1 MADFWRNI
9 AVGAM
14 QKAPWLETV
23 ATALRLPEKAIS
35 EQAAGWQPTKYTRGG
50 PLQVWAAEN
59 FDVAPGARETNV
71 AVQQAKDAGTFYKT
85 PPPTQTTTG
94 GTVNLPQAP
103 TGGGGGGDDWGR
115 IYQTYYQGWN
125 EEAAKQDFY
134 NTRRGNEGTFGTT
147 GPGAEEIMRQQLRGQ
162 VESIY
167 QPVFESLDR
176 LAGLLPGWKEEKL
189 GTIGNL
195 YQTQLGEL
203 GGAQEAARQ
212 RLEGYRGEIRA
223 DQAQNLKALAESMR
237 NWARAGQIQLGS
249 WGAGSSSATPM
260 YQYALAKEAGKRG
273 TDIARQSSAMFNDLR
288 MKEEDINLAYNQ
300 SKSQLDTWKTE
311 QMGAITDWY
320 NTQLSNIEQQKA
332 TASGERARALASAE
346 NSLIQEA
353 YNRLL
358 NIQDQA
364 QQWDAAMREWAINR
378 LASIDDMKMQLGQ
391 MANYSPQQIVWNE
404 LQGMGSMPQQ
414 SYEAWNPYARK
425 AREEEERFAGT
436 WR

>member
-1 MADFWRNI
+1 MAYISAPATNWERIQADINSLFGGGKSAKERLG
-9 AVGAM
+9 GA
-14 QKAPWLETV
+14 AGL
-23 ATALRLPEKAIS
+23 AGTALTYSIPPLNLYSSLTGKNPFEFNWSEKLRAKPAGAFYEEPQTIPTPTPTPTGNDGRGTATTGGAVNLP
-35 EQAAGWQPTKYTRGG
+35 
-50 PLQVWAAEN
+50 
-59 FDVAPGARETNV
+59 
-71 AVQQAKDAGTFYKT
+71 
-85 PPPTQTTTG
+85 QTTTG
-94 GTVNLPQAP
+94 ETNINTP
-103 TGGGGGGDDWGR
+103 TGP
-115 IYQTYYQGWN
+115 
-125 EEAAKQDFY
+125 
-134 NTRRGNEGTFGTT
+134 T

-358 NIQDQA
+358 NIQGQA

-378 LASIDDMKMQLGQ
+378 LAGIDDMKMSLGQ

>member
-35 EQAAGWQPTKYTRGG
+35 EQAAGWQPTAYTRGG

-59 FDVAPGARETNV
+59 YDIAPGSREENV
-71 AVQQAKDAGTFYKT
+71 AVQQAKDTGTFYKT

-94 GTVNLPQAP
+94 GTTNLPQAP
-103 TGGGGGGDDWGR
+103 TGETN
-115 IYQTYYQGWN
+115 I
-125 EEAAKQDFY
+125 
-134 NTRRGNEGTFGTT
+134 NTPT

-332 TASGERARALASAE
+332 TASGEKARALASAE

-358 NIQDQA
+358 NIQGQA

-378 LASIDDMKMQLGQ
+378 LAGIDDMKMSLGQ

>member
-23 ATALRLPEKAIS
+23 ATALNLPEKAIS
-35 EQAAGWQPTKYTRGG
+35 EQAAGWQPTAYTRGG

-59 FDVAPGARETNV
+59 YDIAPGSREENV
-71 AVQQAKDAGTFYKT
+71 AVQQAKDTGTFYKT

-103 TGGGGGGDDWGR
+103 TGGGGGGSAGP
-115 IYQTYYQGWN
+115 
-125 EEAAKQDFY
+125 
-134 NTRRGNEGTFGTT
+134 T

-358 NIQDQA
+358 NIQGQA

-378 LASIDDMKMQLGQ
+378 LAGIDDMKMSLGQ

>member
-1 MADFWRNI
+1 MADLWNTGWNTGWNI
-9 AVGAM
+9 GWNEGYNAAKSGRPSSAPTPQLVPTPTPYQAEGDPWNVGWNVGWNTGWNEGYNKYLSEVSGARQSGTVKGAM
-14 QKAPWLETV
+14 T
-23 ATALRLPEKAIS
+23 
-35 EQAAGWQPTKYTRGG
+35 G
-50 PLQVWAAEN
+50 
-59 FDVAPGARETNV
+59 
-71 AVQQAKDAGTFYKT
+71 
-85 PPPTQTTTG
+85 PTQTTTG
-94 GTVNLPQAP
+94 GTTNLPQTTTGETNINTP
-103 TGGGGGGDDWGR
+103 TGP
-115 IYQTYYQGWN
+115 
-125 EEAAKQDFY
+125 
-134 NTRRGNEGTFGTT
+134 T

-332 TASGERARALASAE
+332 TASGEKARALASAE

-358 NIQDQA
+358 NIQGQA

-378 LASIDDMKMQLGQ
+378 LAGIDDMKMSLGQ

-414 SYEAWNPYARK
+414 SYEDWNPYARK

>member
-1 MADFWRNI
+1 MALLRDI
-9 AVGAM
+9 AVKAM
-14 QKAPWLETV
+14 QIAPWLETV
-23 ATALRLPEKAIS
+23 ATALPLSDKWEKGIS
-35 EQAAGWQPTKYTRGG
+35 EEAAGWQPTKYTRGG
-50 PLQVWAAEN
+50 PLKVWAAEN
-59 FDVAPGARETNV
+59 FDVAPGARERNV

-85 PPPTQTTTG
+85 PTPTPT
-94 GTVNLPQAP
+94 P
-103 TGGGGGGDDWGR
+103 TGGSGDTGGSVP
-115 IYQTYYQGWN
+115 
-125 EEAAKQDFY
+125 
-134 NTRRGNEGTFGTT
+134 T
-147 GPGAEEIMRQQLRGQ
+147 GPTGPTGPSAEEIMRQQLRGQ

-189 GTIGNL
+189 RTIGNL

-273 TDIARQSSAMFNDLR
+273 TDIARQSSAMLNDLR

-320 NTQLSNIEQQKA
+320 NTQLSNIERQKA

-378 LASIDDMKMQLGQ
+378 LAGIDDMKMALGQ

>member
-1 MADFWRNI
+1 MADLWNTGWNTGWNI
-9 AVGAM
+9 GWNEGYNAAKSGRPSSAPTPQLVPTPTPYQAEGDPWNVGWNVGWNTGWNEGYNKYLSEVSGARQSGTVKGAM
-14 QKAPWLETV
+14 T
-23 ATALRLPEKAIS
+23 
-35 EQAAGWQPTKYTRGG
+35 G
-50 PLQVWAAEN
+50 
-59 FDVAPGARETNV
+59 
-71 AVQQAKDAGTFYKT
+71 
-85 PPPTQTTTG
+85 PTQTTTG

-103 TGGGGGGDDWGR
+103 TGGGGGGGDTGGS
-115 IYQTYYQGWN
+115 TP
-125 EEAAKQDFY
+125 
-134 NTRRGNEGTFGTT
+134 T
-147 GPGAEEIMRQQLRGQ
+147 GPTGPTGPSAEEIMRQQLRGQ

-332 TASGERARALASAE
+332 KASGEKARALASAE

-358 NIQDQA
+358 NIQGQA
-364 QQWDAAMREWAINR
+364 QQWDAAMKEWAINR
-378 LASIDDMKMQLGQ
+378 LAGIDDMKMSLGQ

>member
-1 MADFWRNI
+1 
-9 AVGAM
+9 
-14 QKAPWLETV
+14 
-23 ATALRLPEKAIS
+23 
-35 EQAAGWQPTKYTRGG
+35 
-50 PLQVWAAEN
+50 
-59 FDVAPGARETNV
+59 
-71 AVQQAKDAGTFYKT
+71 
-85 PPPTQTTTG
+85 
-94 GTVNLPQAP
+94 
-103 TGGGGGGDDWGR
+103 
-115 IYQTYYQGWN
+115 
-125 EEAAKQDFY
+125 
-134 NTRRGNEGTFGTT
+134 
-147 GPGAEEIMRQQLRGQ
+147 MRQQLRGQ

-212 RLEGYRGEIRA
+212 RLEGYRGEIRT

-332 TASGERARALASAE
+332 TASGEKARALASAE

-378 LASIDDMKMQLGQ
+378 LAGIDDMKMSLGQ

>member
-1 MADFWRNI
+1 MATIWGSGGGTSWNI
-9 AVGAM
+9 GTYPATPKKVTQSTTPYTSWGPGGGTSWNIGTYPVSTGA
-14 QKAPWLETV
+14 T
-23 ATALRLPEKAIS
+23 R
-35 EQAAGWQPTKYTRGG
+35 QPSVLGDMTS
-50 PLQVWAAEN
+50 
-59 FDVAPGARETNV
+59 
-71 AVQQAKDAGTFYKT
+71 
-85 PPPTQTTTG
+85 TQTTTG
-94 GTVNLPQAP
+94 GAVNLPQAP
-103 TGGGGGGDDWGR
+103 TGGGGSDDWGR
-115 IYQTYYQGWN
+115 IYNTYYQGWN
-125 EEAAKQDFY
+125 EEAARQDFY
-134 NTRRGNEGTFGTT
+134 NTRGGNLGTFGGGGG
-147 GPGAEEIMRQQLRGQ
+147 GPSAEEIMRQQLRGQ

-189 GTIGNL
+189 GTIANL

-237 NWARAGQIQLGS
+237 NWARAGQIQLGAL
-249 WGAGSSSATPM
+249 GAGSSSAVPM

-273 TDIARQSSAMFNDLR
+273 TDIARQASAMFNDLR

-300 SKSQLDTWKTE
+300 AKSQLDTWKTE

-332 TASGERARALASAE
+332 TASGEKARALASAE

-378 LASIDDMKMQLGQ
+378 LAGIDDMKMQLGQ

>member
-1 MADFWRNI
+1 MADLWNTGWNTGWNVGWNEGYNAAKSGKPSSAPTPQPVPTPTPYQAQGDPWNVGWNVGWNEGYNKYLSEVSGARQSGT
-9 AVGAM
+9 VKGAM
-14 QKAPWLETV
+14 T
-23 ATALRLPEKAIS
+23 
-35 EQAAGWQPTKYTRGG
+35 GPTR
-50 PLQVWAAEN
+50 
-59 FDVAPGARETNV
+59 
-71 AVQQAKDAGTFYKT
+71 
-85 PPPTQTTTG
+85 TTTG

-103 TGGGGGGDDWGR
+103 TGGGGGGSAGP
-115 IYQTYYQGWN
+115 
-125 EEAAKQDFY
+125 
-134 NTRRGNEGTFGTT
+134 T
-147 GPGAEEIMRQQLRGQ
+147 GPSAEEIMRQQLRGQ

-189 GTIGNL
+189 RTIGNL

-237 NWARAGQIQLGS
+237 NWARAGQIQLGY

-320 NTQLSNIEQQKA
+320 NTQLSNIERQKA

-378 LASIDDMKMQLGQ
+378 LAGIDDMKMALGQ

>member
-85 PPPTQTTTG
+85 PPPTQATTG
-94 GTVNLPQAP
+94 GAVNLPQAP
-103 TGGGGGGDDWGR
+103 TGETN
-115 IYQTYYQGWN
+115 I
-125 EEAAKQDFY
+125 
-134 NTRRGNEGTFGTT
+134 NTPTGPT

-162 VESIY
+162 VKSIY

-237 NWARAGQIQLGS
+237 NWARASQIQLGS

-332 TASGERARALASAE
+332 TASGEKARALASAE

-358 NIQDQA
+358 NIQGQA

-378 LASIDDMKMQLGQ
+378 LAGIDDMKMSLGQ

-414 SYEAWNPYARK
+414 SYEDWNPYARQ

>member
-1 MADFWRNI
+1 MADLWNTGWNTGWNI
-9 AVGAM
+9 GWNEGYNAAKSGRPSSAPTPQLVPTPTPYQAEGDPWNVGWNVGWNTGWNEGYNKYLSEVSGARQSGTVKGAM
-14 QKAPWLETV
+14 T
-23 ATALRLPEKAIS
+23 
-35 EQAAGWQPTKYTRGG
+35 G
-50 PLQVWAAEN
+50 
-59 FDVAPGARETNV
+59 
-71 AVQQAKDAGTFYKT
+71 
-85 PPPTQTTTG
+85 PTQTTTG
-94 GTVNLPQAP
+94 GAVNLPQAP
-103 TGGGGGGDDWGR
+103 TGETN
-115 IYQTYYQGWN
+115 I
-125 EEAAKQDFY
+125 
-134 NTRRGNEGTFGTT
+134 NTPT

-311 QMGAITDWY
+311 QMGAINDWY

-332 TASGERARALASAE
+332 TASGEKARALASAE

-358 NIQDQA
+358 NIQGQA
-364 QQWDAAMREWAINR
+364 QQWDAAMKEWAINR
-378 LASIDDMKMQLGQ
+378 LAGIDDMKMSLGQ

>member
-1 MADFWRNI
+1 MAIWEKFGIHTGSW
-9 AVGAM
+9 G
-14 QKAPWLETV
+14 T
-23 ATALRLPEKAIS
+23 PELGIS
-35 EQAAGWQPTKYTRGG
+35 EWLGKQVAKTAGGAAPLTGQLGSSLFGTSIAYAQDPYTGEVRPTTYT
-50 PLQVWAAEN
+50 PTTYTTPSVK
-59 FDVAPGARETNV
+59 GAT
-71 AVQQAKDAGTFYKT
+71 TT
-85 PPPTQTTTG
+85 TTPTQATTG
-94 GTVNLPQAP
+94 GAVNLPQAP
-103 TGGGGGGDDWGR
+103 TGETN
-115 IYQTYYQGWN
+115 I
-125 EEAAKQDFY
+125 
-134 NTRRGNEGTFGTT
+134 NTPT

-189 GTIGNL
+189 GSIANL

-332 TASGERARALASAE
+332 TASGEKARALASAE

-378 LASIDDMKMQLGQ
+378 LAGIDDMKMQLGQ

>member
-1 MADFWRNI
+1 MADFWNTGWNTGWNI
-9 AVGAM
+9 GWNEGYNAAKSGRPSSAPTPQLVPTPTPYQAEGDPWNVGWNVGWNTGWNEGYNKYLSEVSGARQSGTVKGAM
-14 QKAPWLETV
+14 T
-23 ATALRLPEKAIS
+23 
-35 EQAAGWQPTKYTRGG
+35 G
-50 PLQVWAAEN
+50 
-59 FDVAPGARETNV
+59 
-71 AVQQAKDAGTFYKT
+71 
-85 PPPTQTTTG
+85 PTQTTTG
-94 GTVNLPQAP
+94 GTTNLPQTTTGETNINTP
-103 TGGGGGGDDWGR
+103 TGP
-115 IYQTYYQGWN
+115 
-125 EEAAKQDFY
+125 
-134 NTRRGNEGTFGTT
+134 T
-147 GPGAEEIMRQQLRGQ
+147 GPSAEEIMRQQLRGQ

-332 TASGERARALASAE
+332 TASGEKARALASAE

-358 NIQDQA
+358 NIQGQA

-378 LASIDDMKMQLGQ
+378 LAGIDDMKMSLGQ

>member
-1 MADFWRNI
+1 
-9 AVGAM
+9 
-14 QKAPWLETV
+14 
-23 ATALRLPEKAIS
+23 
-35 EQAAGWQPTKYTRGG
+35 
-50 PLQVWAAEN
+50 
-59 FDVAPGARETNV
+59 
-71 AVQQAKDAGTFYKT
+71 
-85 PPPTQTTTG
+85 
-94 GTVNLPQAP
+94 
-103 TGGGGGGDDWGR
+103 
-115 IYQTYYQGWN
+115 
-125 EEAAKQDFY
+125 
-134 NTRRGNEGTFGTT
+134 
-147 GPGAEEIMRQQLRGQ
+147 MRQQLRGQ

-332 TASGERARALASAE
+332 TASGEKARALASAE

-358 NIQDQA
+358 NIQGQA
-364 QQWDAAMREWAINR
+364 QQWDAAMKEWAINR
-378 LASIDDMKMQLGQ
+378 LAGIDDMKMALGQ

-404 LQGMGSMPQQ
+404 LQGMGSMPQPASQ
-414 SYEAWNPYARK
+414 GYEVWNPYARQ

>member
-1 MADFWRNI
+1 MAYISAPATNWERIQADINSLFGGGKSAKERLG
-9 AVGAM
+9 GA
-14 QKAPWLETV
+14 AGL
-23 ATALRLPEKAIS
+23 AGTALTYSIPPLNLYSSLTGKNPFEFNWSEKLRAKP
-35 EQAAGWQPTKYTRGG
+35 AGAFYEEPQNVLDQITTGNG
-50 PLQVWAAEN
+50 N
-59 FDVAPGARETNV
+59 RETTNV
-71 AVQQAKDAGTFYKT
+71 GRE
-85 PPPTQTTTG
+85 TTTG
-94 GTVNLPQAP
+94 GAVNLPQAP
-103 TGGGGGGDDWGR
+103 TGETN
-115 IYQTYYQGWN
+115 I
-125 EEAAKQDFY
+125 
-134 NTRRGNEGTFGTT
+134 NTPT
-147 GPGAEEIMRQQLRGQ
+147 GPGAEEIMRQQLRRQ

-332 TASGERARALASAE
+332 TASGEKARALASAE

-378 LASIDDMKMQLGQ
+378 LAGIDDMKMQLGQ

-414 SYEAWNPYARK
+414 SYEAWNPYTRR

>member
-1 MADFWRNI
+1 MALLRDI
-9 AVGAM
+9 AVKAM
-14 QKAPWLETV
+14 QIAPWLETV

-35 EQAAGWQPTKYTRGG
+35 EQAAGWQPTAYTRGG

-59 FDVAPGARETNV
+59 YDIAPGSREENV
-71 AVQQAKDAGTFYKT
+71 AVQQAKDTGTFYKT

-94 GTVNLPQAP
+94 GTTNLPQTTTGETNINTP
-103 TGGGGGGDDWGR
+103 TGP
-115 IYQTYYQGWN
+115 
-125 EEAAKQDFY
+125 
-134 NTRRGNEGTFGTT
+134 T

-332 TASGERARALASAE
+332 TASGEKARALASAE

-358 NIQDQA
+358 NIQGQA
-364 QQWDAAMREWAINR
+364 QQWDAAMKEWAINR
-378 LASIDDMKMQLGQ
+378 LAGIDDMKMALGQ